1 MLLSRLRRA
10 GETPQAAGSRLVGKV
25 HESAATTGNLTSPH
39 APELKCPVIAATN
52 VGLSRQPAQVAPPQL
67 HGGGRAEE
75 GEAKTIRRGRRSNKL
90 PSLEGRGEKYVY
102 DKKSHHRS
110 LPPSFRPW
118 SVRRRHAILRLHGP
132 VHEDT
137 FEIQNV
143 FYQAVTT
150 SIFVIEKISW

>member
-1 MLLSRLRRA
+1 MLLGRLRRA
-10 GETPQAAGSRLVGKV
+10 SETPQAAGSRFVGTV

-39 APELKCPVIAATN
+39 APELKFPVVAETN

-67 HGGGRAEE
+67 QGGGRAEE
-75 GEAKTIRRGRRSNKL
+75 GEPKAIRHGRRSNKL
-90 PSLEGRGEKYVY
+90 PPLEGRGEKYVY

-110 LPPSFRPW
+110 LLPSFRPW
-118 SVRRRHAILRLHGP
+118 SVRRRPLDPAGFI
-132 VHEDT
+132 VSSEKA
-137 FEIQNV
+137 QNV

>member
-1 MLLSRLRRA
+1 MLLGRLRRA
-10 GETPQAAGSRLVGKV
+10 SETPQAAGSRLVGTV

-39 APELKCPVIAATN
+39 APELKFPVVAETN

-67 HGGGRAEE
+67 QGGGRAEE
-75 GEAKTIRRGRRSNKL
+75 GETKAIRRGRRSNKL
-90 PSLEGRGEKYVY
+90 PPLEGRGEKYVY

-118 SVRRRHAILRLHGP
+118 SVRRRPLDPAGFI
-132 VHEDT
+132 VSSEKA
-137 FEIQNV
+137 QNV